1 MLLLR
6 QSYIEQMQKVIYKW
20 EIVLRTVKLTVRD
33 EWKGQI
39 KNYKI

>member
-33 EWKGQI
+33 EWKRQS